1 MPRDRPGVLV
11 RRLFTSFAALLSVGA
26 LSEVP
31 SSSAAHAVYIFG
43 ATYRGTHS
51 LGGTVEFSVLDEG
64 GSIRG
69 FAYTNLPIGCG
80 TSLSSP
86 PAREVV
92 PIVNDSFSFSGNGN
106 AYGGTFS
113 GPQSAT
119 GTLTWT
125 GPFCEGNHPTP
136 TWVATTSAPLVADLA
151 VTLRGSPDPA
161 VAGANVTYTVTV
173 ENRALRGVGVSSAPG
188 VTVATTVPAGVAVV
202 SASSSQGAC
211 AEADGVVAC
220 ALGAIASGAS
230 ATATTVVTA
239 RAAGTLTV
247 SATAASGAQDPATA
261 DNAAVE
267 TTTVQ
272 PLCVVPA
279 VVGKELAAARREIAR
294 SHCRVGRVTRTF
306 SRRVTKG
313 RVLSQRP
320 AARTRLVPDVANVD
334 LVVSR
339 GPKPKH

>member
-1 MPRDRPGVLV
+1 MPKDRPALLG
-11 RRLFTSFAALLSVGA
+11 RLLTSFAALLSVGA
-26 LSEVP
+26 LCEVP

-43 ATYRGTHS
+43 ATYSGTHS
-51 LGGTVEFSVLDEG
+51 FGGTVEFTVVDEG

-125 GPFCEGNHPTP
+125 GPFCEGNHPTA
-136 TWVATTSAPLVADLA
+136 TWVATTSAPVVADLA
-151 VTLRGSPDPA
+151 VTLRDSPDPA
-161 VAGANVTYTVTV
+161 VAGANVTYTATV
-173 ENRALRGVGVSSAPG
+173 ENRPLRGVGASSAPG
-188 VTVATTVPAGVAVV
+188 VTVATTVPAGTPVV
-202 SASSSQGAC
+202 SANSSQGSC
-211 AEADGVVAC
+211 ADANGIVAC
-220 ALGAIASGAS
+220 SLGAIASGAS
-230 ATATTVVTA
+230 ATTTVVVTA
-239 RAAGTLTV
+239 SAAGTLTA
-247 SATAASGAQDPATA
+247 SATAASGARDPATA
-261 DNAAVE
+261 DNSAVE

-272 PLCVVPA
+272 PLCLVPS
-279 VVGKELAAARREIAR
+279 VVGKELATARREIAR
-294 SHCRVGRVTRTF
+294 SHCRVGRVARAF
-306 SRRVTKG
+306 SRRVAKG

-320 AARTRLVPDVANVD
+320 AARTRLVPDVASVD

-339 GPKPKH
+339 GPKPRH